1 MLVKGLSISLDA
13 GAFTSHLSG
22 CMPSGYVEACLH
34 VSQHPYMGSRVV
46 SPAQGLIGFL
56 RRICLSYSPSVCL
69 SSSTGVS
76 SATHWTYTSAS
87 FHCPRFYLG
96 QETFLPLVLS
106 CLVSVAASLMSVAR
120 NILQSV
126 CSCSKGCEL
135 RHSGLLPLFL
145 LSSLPFF

>member
-56 RRICLSYSPSVCL
+56 RRICLSYSPSVYM
-69 SSSTGVS
+69 SRSTGCSLCHALDLHSGWVS
-76 SATHWTYTSAS
+76 LPS
-87 FHCPRFYLG
+87 FLFWDKRLSFRWCS
-96 QETFLPLVLS
+96 LVLY
-106 CLVSVAASLMSVAR
+106 
-120 NILQSV
+120 
-126 CSCSKGCEL
+126 
-135 RHSGLLPLFL
+135 LLPLPSC
-145 LSSLPFF
+145 LSHSTSFSLCVIAPTGVNWVTLDFYLYFC